1 MKNRHTVSLPSWL
14 LLVGPTESNEPAANG
29 HGNPFD
35 SSSQI
40 REKSPANPISK
51 KGFQVAISGFRNV
64 LSIGP
69 DEQASNPWAKF
80 ILETEIAREG
90 ARNLHSDRQITILK
104 NRLE

>member
-1 MKNRHTVSLPSWL
+1 MKNRHTASLPSWL
-14 LLVGPTESNEPAANG
+14 LLVGPTESNEPAPNG

-80 ILETEIAREG
+80 ILETEIARQERE
-90 ARNLHSDRQITILK
+90 ACTRTAKSQS
-104 NRLE
+104 